1 MTIPKICIKCD
12 NFQNPVNYQQ
22 GGVSIQPHQI
32 VSFGESTSRLRCRY
46 GADYETQAR
55 ITGNCKHLNSKTNN
69 AKSKT
74 ILRQI
79 GISGEAPKKTVDIQQ
94 EILETLMAID
104 DKLRVL
110 VGRP

>member
-12 NFQNPVNYQQ
+12 NFQTTSGEQNVT
-22 GGVSIQPHQI
+22 
-32 VSFGESTSRLRCRY
+32 FGTSLSRLRCRH
-46 GADYETQAR
+46 GAEQEAKAR
-55 ITGNCKHLNSKTNN
+55 ITGTCMFLNNKTIK

-79 GISGEAPKKTVDIQQ
+79 GISGEAPKQTVDIQQ

>member
-1 MTIPKICIKCD
+1 MTIPTICIKCN
-12 NFQNPVNYQQ
+12 NFQTTSGEQDVT
-22 GGVSIQPHQI
+22 
-32 VSFGESTSRLRCRY
+32 FGTSLSRVRCRH
-46 GADYETQAR
+46 GAEQEAKAR
-55 ITGNCKHLNSKTNN
+55 ITGTCVFLNNKTIN

-94 EILETLMAID
+94 QILETLMSID

-110 VGRP
+110 VGRQR